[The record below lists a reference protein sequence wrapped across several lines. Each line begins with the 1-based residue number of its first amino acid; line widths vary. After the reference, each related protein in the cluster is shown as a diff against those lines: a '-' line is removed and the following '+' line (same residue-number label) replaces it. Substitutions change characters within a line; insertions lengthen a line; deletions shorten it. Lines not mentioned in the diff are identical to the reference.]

1 MKRFLETMKRSS
13 LALLF
18 FMACEGG
25 DPNIETAKLN
35 MKNKEFDK
43 AIEATDMA
51 IAADSSNAYA
61 YYYKGYILSEKAKSI
76 SDPNGR
82 PEVYQAMKDAF
93 SNAESWYNQAPPE
106 DAGKAM
112 LQLTQIENIQGGAWG
127 EEVNKALQLV
137 QSDSATT
144 EDQGLAVAHMNNALV
159 LQPDTMISYD
169 YLGQI
174 YLLSERPAEAVATYE
189 KAMEAGLELDYVM
202 YRRMGTLYAQLEQPE
217 NQVTILNQAMENHS
231 DSTAL
236 IIDLANA
243 YINAEDSDGALA
255 TLRLL
260 IEKQPDNA
268 EFRLVYASRAYGMSD
283 AFGKEMKAVYDE
295 IFDIEHSKDSKSKDK
310 KVKAEIAQK
319 VAEKQARITEL
330 EGEIAKINE
339 DVIAELTKAIE
350 LAPESPRAYYV
361 LGAVHQNSAVSI
373 QEKRNNASDKEY
385 EKLTT
390 QMKEVLRKA
399 ATNYEKAAEIDP
411 DNKDYW
417 ASLFQVYTSLG
428 ENDKALEAMEKAGM

>member
-1 MKRFLETMKRSS
+1 MKRFLETVKRSS

-18 FMACEGG
+18 FVACEGG

-35 MKNKEFDK
+35 MKNKDFDK

-82 PEVYQAMKDAF
+82 PEVYQAMKNAF
-93 SNAESWYNQAPPE
+93 SRATNWYNEAPPE

-137 QSDSATT
+137 QSDSTT
-144 EDQGLAVAHMNNALV
+144 VEDQNLAVAHMNNALV

-174 YLLSERPAEAVATYE
+174 YLLSERPADAVQTYE
-189 KAMEAGLELDYVM
+189 RAMDAGLELDYVM
-202 YRRMGTLYAQLEQPE
+202 YRRMGELYSQLEQPDK
-217 NQVTILNQAMENHS
+217 QVSILNQAMESHG

-243 YINAEDSDGALA
+243 YINAEDSDGALSS
-255 TLRLL
+255 LRLL
-260 IEKQPDNA
+260 IEKQPENA

-283 AFGKEMKAVYDE
+283 TFGKEMKDVYDE
-295 IFDIEHSKDSKSKDK
+295 IFEIERLPEFKSKDK
-310 KVKAEIAQK
+310 KVKAEINERIKA
-319 VAEKQARITEL
+319 KQARITEL
-330 EGEIAKINE
+330 EAEIAKINE
-339 DVIAELTKAIE
+339 DVIAELSKAIE
-350 LAPESPRAYYV
+350 LAPQNPRAYYV

-399 ATNYEKAAEIDP
+399 ATNYEKATEINP